1 MTRVYEL
8 MVIFDREVDES
19 TIDGILNQVTT
30 MIEDA
35 GGKVA
40 TTDKWGLRKFAY
52 EIDHKDEGYYVVLEI
67 VTEATDL
74 HEVDRFLRLADE
86 TVRHKTFRLP
96 DHEATR
102 RGLLGDAAEPAPAG

>member
-1 MTRVYEL
+1 MTAFELTTLLDQHRHTGEAWSEFLRVPALSMGLYTL
-8 MVIFDREVDES
+8 S
-19 TIDGILNQVTT
+19 
-30 MIEDA
+30 A
-35 GGKVA
+35 GSRDPQHPH
-40 TTDKWGLRKFAY
+40 T
-52 EIDHKDEGYYVVLEI
+52 EDEGYYVVLEI